1 MQPNGARRSPCH
13 TPSGPRTAVKTADL
27 NLNSSAAKSPL
38 PTQEPPTLGE
48 IASAW
53 LRRCEAD
60 HADGELALSTIRLY
74 RRLVAKRLIPALGD
88 TPVAE
93 ISLADL
99 RALRQ
104 QFAHMPSEANQLLR
118 VTRRVLQ
125 AAIDTGLRPEG
136 TTYAHRVR
144 RLSERRTQNPT
155 APDEVWRLFRT
166 CAEIRAGRL
175 DLCHPTM
182 AALFQVVAVTGARP
196 SEIRTLRW
204 SDLTWRRR
212 FVEAEL
218 VEHKTSRDSDAK
230 TLVFSAIARGVLL
243 SLCPDAPADPV
254 WVFPSH
260 AKPGHPYRDITRAWR
275 RVADDGDSSTGTCL
289 RDFRSGLATNAAEAN
304 IPLEQIQEMLGH
316 RSIATTRRYV
326 TIPPRRVAAAQQAV
340 SDSVFGLSTKGGR
353 RG

>member
-13 TPSGPRTAVKTADL
+13 TPSGSWSAVKTAGSG
-27 NLNSSAAKSPL
+27 LNSSPEELAV
-38 PTQEPPTLGE
+38 PTDEPPSVRE

-53 LRRCEAD
+53 LRKCEDD
-60 HADGELALSTIRLY
+60 HADGELALNTIRLY
-74 RRLVAKRLIPALGD
+74 RRLVTRRLIPALGSV
-88 TPVAE
+88 PIAE
-93 ISLADL
+93 VSLADV

-104 QFAHMPSEANQLLR
+104 QFAHTPSEANHLLR

-125 AAIDTGLRPEG
+125 AAIDAGLRPEG
-136 TTYAHRVR
+136 STYAHRVR
-144 RLSERRTQNPT
+144 RLSERRAQNPT
-155 APDEVWRLFRT
+155 APEDVWRLFRA

-230 TLVFSAIARGVLL
+230 TIVFSELGRGVLL
-243 SLCPDAPADPV
+243 SLNPEAPDDPE

-260 AKPGHPYRDITRAWR
+260 ANPGRPYREISRAWR
-275 RVADDGDSSTGTCL
+275 RVADYVDPSSGACL
-289 RDFRSGLATNAAEAN
+289 RDFRSGLATTAAEAN
-304 IPLEQIQEMLGH
+304 IPLERIQEMLGH
-316 RSIATTRRYV
+316 RSIVTTRRYV
-326 TIPPRRVAAAQQAV
+326 TIPPRRVAAAQQTV
-340 SDSVFGLSTKGGR
+340 SDAVFGASKKGGR
-353 RG
+353 HG